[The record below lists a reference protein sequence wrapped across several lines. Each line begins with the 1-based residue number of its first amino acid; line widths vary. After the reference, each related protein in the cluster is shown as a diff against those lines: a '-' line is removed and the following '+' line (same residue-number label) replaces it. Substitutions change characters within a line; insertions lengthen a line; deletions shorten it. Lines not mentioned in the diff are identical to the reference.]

1 MPILQ
6 AWVAIAEQIDCPA
19 PLPEDPES
27 PLLTK
32 MLFPAPYEVP
42 EKKAKK
48 TAAGTRDGLRRKVA
62 PDMTSEDT
70 ETHSSPEDDE
80 EEEEIHPPYWGEKEE
95 EGLHTWGGR
104 GVQEGKNLPSEL
116 LRRSHQQRRG
126 VGAQGQAPGQIVSIR
141 TR

>member
-1 MPILQ
+1 MPISQ

-48 TAAGTRDGLRRKVA
+48 AATGTRDGLRRKGA
-62 PDMTSEDT
+62 LDTTSEDT
-70 ETHSSPEDDE
+70 ETNSSTEDE
-80 EEEEIHPPYWGEKEE
+80 EEEEEEMHPPPGEK
-95 EGLHTWGGR
+95 
-104 GVQEGKNLPSEL
+104 
-116 LRRSHQQRRG
+116 
-126 VGAQGQAPGQIVSIR
+126 
-141 TR
+141 